1 MLGSG
6 HILPCKLFI
15 AHQTFGLWP
24 TPLESPHAGD
34 TEDVKFKSGDALA
47 VRPPEASPGDSPESP
62 LVDPAVAGGVGG
74 VAAAGDP

>member
-24 TPLESPHAGD
+24 TPLESPHGD
-34 TEDVKFKSGDALA
+34 DAEVVKAKSGDAVA
-47 VRPPEASPGDSPESP
+47 VRSPESS
-62 LVDPAVAGGVGG
+62 LDDPTPAGGVGG
-74 VAAAGDP
+74 VAAAADPPLNDF